1 MIAFGAALV
10 GSLFSSDAWNNV
22 TFAAA
27 EVQNPKRNLPL
38 ALVLGTGLVTLLY
51 VMANVAYLNV
61 LPMIGRPDGATALAR
76 GIAYAT
82 QDRVATAAL
91 EVVFGPIGATIMAI
105 AILISTFGCNNGL
118 ILAGARVYYAMA
130 RDGLFFRR
138 VGTLNARRVPAAA
151 LIVQSVWTA
160 LLCLTGSYG
169 QLLNYVIF
177 SALVFYALT
186 TIGLFILR
194 AKRPDAERP
203 YRAFGYPVLPAL
215 YICLTTLVM
224 LLILLS
230 PSTRQDAF
238 LGLAL
243 VLLGIPVY
251 FLWRRVEPSPPAAAS
266 RV

>member
-1 MIAFGAALV
+1 
-10 GSLFSSDAWNNV
+10 V

-27 EVQNPKRNLPL
+27 EVQNPRRNLPL

-51 VMANVAYLNV
+51 VMANVGYLNV
-61 LPMIGRPDGATALAR
+61 LPMLGDPQGATALAR
-76 GIAYAT
+76 GIAHAT

-138 VGTLNARRVPAAA
+138 VGTLNARRVPAAG

-177 SALVFYALT
+177 AALVFYALT

-243 VLLGIPVY
+243 VLIGIPVY
-251 FLWRRVEPSPPAAAS
+251 FLWRRVEGSSPPSAAS